1 MHSRIKPLME
11 TPFGPFEP
19 TVELNDA
26 ETSRIRRAL
35 DFFESAMN
43 SVGDFSIDVSEGQP
57 LIVKTINGKR
67 LELPIFEA
75 AELDARQMYDGSLP
89 TLLVPFRIDGRQQNV
104 VTLFEFGM
112 MIDMLTSVVFVSR
125 TVNDGGPGWSGFKD
139 LFK

>member
-1 MHSRIKPLME
+1 ME
-11 TPFGPFEP
+11 TPFGLFEP

-26 ETSRIRRAL
+26 ATSRIRRAL
-35 DFFESAMN
+35 LFFDYVMN
-43 SVGDFSIDVSEGQP
+43 MVGGFSIDVSEGQP

-89 TLLVPFRIDGRQQNV
+89 TLLVPFRIDGRPQNV

-112 MIDMLTSVVFVSR
+112 MIDMLTSVVLDST
-125 TVNDGGPGWSGFKD
+125 TVNDDGPWWSGFKD
-139 LFK
+139 MFK

>member
-1 MHSRIKPLME
+1 ME

-19 TVELNDA
+19 SVELNDY
-26 ETSRIRRAL
+26 ETSCIRKAL
-35 DFFESAMN
+35 IFFEHVMN
-43 SVGDFSIDVSEGQP
+43 MVGGFSIDVSEGQP

-67 LELPIFEA
+67 LELPILEA
-75 AELDARQMYDGSLP
+75 AELDAQQMHDGLP

-112 MIDMLTSVVFVSR
+112 MIDMLTSVVLVSQ
-125 TVNDGGPGWSGFKD
+125 TVNDGGQWWSGFKD

>member
-1 MHSRIKPLME
+1 ME

-57 LIVKTINGKR
+57 LIVMSINGKR
-67 LELPIFEA
+67 LEIPIFEA
-75 AELDARQMYDGSLP
+75 AELDAQRMYGYP
-89 TLLVPFRIDGRQQNV
+89 TTKRVPFRIDGQSQDV
-104 VTLFEFGM
+104 VTSNEFGM
-112 MIDMLTSVVFVSR
+112 KIDAQTSILIAVQ
-125 TVNDGGPGWSGFKD
+125 NIESGAQAWFRE
-139 LFK
+139 LFI

>member
-1 MHSRIKPLME
+1 ME

-57 LIVKTINGKR
+57 LIVMSINGKR
-67 LELPIFEA
+67 LEIPIFEA

-125 TVNDGGPGWSGFKD
+125 TVNDGGPWWSDFKD